1 MSKINSSV
9 NENLLR
15 QTSVELTLIDIFF
28 QHSII
33 NTPLLLLINFA
44 RLNGANMFRFVK
56 KKILTVR
63 VILLSDIFV
72 SMRL

>member
-1 MSKINSSV
+1 MRKINSSV
-9 NENLLR
+9 TENLFR
-15 QTSVELTLIDIFF
+15 QTFVELTLIDIFF

-33 NTPLLLLINFA
+33 NTALLLLINFS

-56 KKILTVR
+56 KVLTVR

>member
-1 MSKINSSV
+1 MRKINSSMT
-9 NENLLR
+9 ENLFR

-33 NTPLLLLINFA
+33 NTPLLLLIFFFA

-56 KKILTVR
+56 KTLTVR

-72 SMRL
+72 FMRL

>member
-44 RLNGANMFRFVK
+44 RLKGANMFRFVK
-56 KKILTVR
+56 KKY
-63 VILLSDIFV
+63 
-72 SMRL
+72 

>member
-33 NTPLLLLINFA
+33 NTPRLLLINFA

-56 KKILTVR
+56 KKY
-63 VILLSDIFV
+63 
-72 SMRL
+72 

>member
-1 MSKINSSV
+1 MRKINSSV
-9 NENLLR
+9 TENLLFEPF
-15 QTSVELTLIDIFF
+15 VELTLIDIFF

-33 NTPLLLLINFA
+33 NTPLLILINFA
-44 RLNGANMFRFVK
+44 RLNGANMFRFVNK
-56 KKILTVR
+56 VLTVG